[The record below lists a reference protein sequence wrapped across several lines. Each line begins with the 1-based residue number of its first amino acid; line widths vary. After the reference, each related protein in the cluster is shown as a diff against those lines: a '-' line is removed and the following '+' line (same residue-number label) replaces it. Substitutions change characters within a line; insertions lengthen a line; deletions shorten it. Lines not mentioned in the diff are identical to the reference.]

1 MKRANEIEPA
11 ASKLNAH
18 LTPVSTQAV
27 QTRRE
32 KPPHIREEHRG
43 SVLQCLP
50 DELFREIGKHLP
62 LRQWIAL
69 RQLCKAFTEQVDRQP
84 PFILLDPDVK
94 TDKLFYQ
101 FLKDT
106 TPEYAYKLANL
117 VSKLSLSPAL
127 WRDAFGEILEEIAKA
142 KSWERIKIRSHE
154 PLFVVARPLLD
165 TLSHAPCGAK
175 RKLAYYGKTLDKDDR
190 EFVEKVQRSASLQLT
205 TLETEDVAD
214 FLPFI
219 AGNAEFSDIKL
230 NLKNSATLT
239 RETFKALQQMQGSV
253 KRLSLES
260 MGSIDASEILDAL
273 LDKGLESLIIWSSHP
288 SHGVDLLP
296 WLTLPLKSLKLK
308 WSSHNPATLAD
319 ALGITETLKTL
330 EISYELGLRE
340 NPDDWPFQEKIKS
353 LVLALRM
360 NHTIEHFSLHVHSNG
375 NDFVPILAELLHA
388 ILNHT
393 TIKYLKWNSFG
404 NSFGREWPKLAAP
417 IKPKAMNGLFFKNC
431 SVGMVEIVNVLEQLS
446 SLKCL
451 HLIFSTGL
459 TKWNS
464 KLLPLNSEFLPLLSR
479 LGVEELS
486 LDVDEAGGSS
496 VFANPL
502 SIAECLIPG
511 LKRLDLDV
519 GYLYDSTGMGAA
531 LAGTATLRSLKILRF
546 SCVEMSAELVKGLVG
561 NESLVRIELGLD
573 TEEDPDDYDNP
584 IDTAIGLAKIIEA
597 ILDHSSISYA
607 YINCDVG
614 GGGSPVFL
622 PEEYRELLEHLEPG
636 LDLVLSDTT
645 ECPPENVPPEKIQA
659 VSNIYKRIVE
669 RYATDDS
676 STTETSSP
684 IR

>member
-32 KPPHIREEHRG
+32 KPPRIREEHRE

-94 TDKLFYQ
+94 TDELFYQ
-101 FLKDT
+101 FLEDA

-117 VSKLSLSPAL
+117 VSKLSLISDFWPH
-127 WRDAFGEILEEIAKA
+127 DFGKILEEIAKA
-142 KSWERIKIRSHE
+142 KSWECIKIRDRK
-154 PLFVVARPLLD
+154 PLSVVARPLLD
-165 TLSHAPCGAK
+165 ALSHAPCGAK

-190 EFVEKVQRSASLQLT
+190 AFVEKVQRSASLQLT
-205 TLETEDVAD
+205 TLETNDVAD

-230 NLKNSATLT
+230 DLKNSATLT

-253 KRLSLES
+253 KRLALTS

-288 SHGVDLLP
+288 SHGIDLLP

-330 EISYELGLRE
+330 EISYESESRE
-340 NPDDWPFQEKIKS
+340 NPDDLPFQEKIKL

-360 NHTIEHFSLHVHSNG
+360 NHTVEYFSLHIHSDGTHFN
-375 NDFVPILAELLHA
+375 PISAELLDA

-393 TIKYLKWNSFG
+393 AIKYLKWNCI
-404 NSFGREWPKLAAP
+404 GREWPKLAAP
-417 IKPKAMNGLFFKNC
+417 TKPKAMNGLFFKNC
-431 SVGMVEIVNVLEQLS
+431 SVGMVEIVNLLEQLS

-451 HLIFSTGL
+451 HLKFSMVY
-459 TKWNS
+459 TKWNF
-464 KLLPLNSEFLPLLSR
+464 EFLPLLSR

-486 LDVDEAGGSS
+486 FDVDEAEGSS

-502 SIAECLIPG
+502 SIAECLFPG
-511 LKRLDLDV
+511 LKRLALDV
-519 GYLYDSTGMGAA
+519 DYLYDSTGMGAA
-531 LAGTATLRSLKILRF
+531 LAGTATLTSLKILRF
-546 SCVEMSAELVKGLVG
+546 SCFEMSAELVKGLVG

-573 TEEDPDDYDNP
+573 TEDYPDAYDNP

-622 PEEYRELLEHLEPG
+622 PEEYRKLLEHLEPG
-636 LDLVLSDTT
+636 LDLVLWSTT
-645 ECPPENVPPEKIQA
+645 EDPPEDAPPEKIQA

-669 RYATDDS
+669 RSATDDS
-676 STTETSSP
+676 TTTETSSP